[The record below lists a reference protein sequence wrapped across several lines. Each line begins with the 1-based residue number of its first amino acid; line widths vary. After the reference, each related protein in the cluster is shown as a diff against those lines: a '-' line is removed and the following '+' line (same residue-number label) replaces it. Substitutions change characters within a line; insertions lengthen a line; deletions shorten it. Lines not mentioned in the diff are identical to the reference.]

1 MIYTISHL
9 LQQIERV
16 VIVAM
21 LYGERIKLQYSNAV

>member
-21 LYGERIKLQYSNAV
+21 LCGERIKLQYSNAV